1 MPATGRAD
9 ITTTG
14 TSVVY
19 ENRWMRVR
27 EDTIQRRDGSDGI
40 YGVVE
45 KPDFVVIV
53 PLNGDRLHLVEQF
66 RYPVGA
72 RYWELPQGSWE
83 EAPDADPLELAR
95 GELQEETGLRAA
107 KMIEVDHLFRSLR
120 LLDAGLSHFSRQRPE
135 PRRSGQA
142 TRGAGP
148 CVERLH
154 CRGSRADDLRGC
166 DQGRRDGRRV
176 RAIAAQGP
184 LIAISGSAGMV
195 WPAILPRIAAC

>member
-27 EDTIQRRDGSDGI
+27 EDTIRRRDGSDGL

-72 RYWELPQGSWE
+72 RYWAS
-83 EAPDADPLELAR
+83 
-95 GELQEETGLRAA
+95 
-107 KMIEVDHLFRSLR
+107 
-120 LLDAGLSHFSRQRPE
+120 
-135 PRRSGQA
+135 PRFMG
-142 TRGAGP
+142 RGA
-148 CVERLH
+148 
-154 CRGSRADDLRGC
+154 
-166 DQGRRDGRRV
+166 
-176 RAIAAQGP
+176 
-184 LIAISGSAGMV
+184 
-195 WPAILPRIAAC
+195 

>member
-27 EDTIQRRDGSDGI
+27 EDTIRRRDGSDGL

-72 RYWELPQGSWE
+72 
-83 EAPDADPLELAR
+83 
-95 GELQEETGLRAA
+95 
-107 KMIEVDHLFRSLR
+107 
-120 LLDAGLSHFSRQRPE
+120 LLGVT
-135 PRRSGQA
+135 PRFMG
-142 TRGAGP
+142 RGA
-148 CVERLH
+148 
-154 CRGSRADDLRGC
+154 
-166 DQGRRDGRRV
+166 
-176 RAIAAQGP
+176 
-184 LIAISGSAGMV
+184 
-195 WPAILPRIAAC
+195 